1 MTQPKSA
8 RRRPQGLLEV
18 IWQLDGE
25 QSGTVVAY
33 WKTPEGR
40 LVYGKFVLD
49 RTADWAELPIP
60 VASIVQQADD
70 TNGQWAIDQ

>member
-1 MTQPKSA
+1 MAQLKCA
-8 RRRPQGLLEV
+8 RRRPQDLPKV

-25 QSGTVVAY
+25 QTGTVVAY
-33 WKTPEGR
+33 GTTPDGR
-40 LVYGKFVLD
+40 RVYEKFVLD
-49 RTADWAELPIP
+49 RTADWAELPSP